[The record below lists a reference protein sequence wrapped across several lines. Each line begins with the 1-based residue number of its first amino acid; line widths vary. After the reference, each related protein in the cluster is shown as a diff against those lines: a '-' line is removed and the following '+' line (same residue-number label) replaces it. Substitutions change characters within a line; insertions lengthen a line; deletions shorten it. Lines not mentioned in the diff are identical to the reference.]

1 MASSTMVNLRE
12 LSPLASSAA
21 VLPMHALRFNIPGLV
36 GVEPSSASV
45 EPLYDGSDD
54 GSSYWDV
61 DALIERGEMVH
72 GVLYKL
78 SSADFASVCQT
89 EGVPFAYCLH
99 RCRAIPYAGDGKR
112 AGEDCLRETFSK
124 RRDATTENTTPAQTI
139 NNNEWGIPAFTLRAA
154 RKEWRL
160 PNKDIPPS
168 QSYLNVLLRGAKEF
182 ALDQSYVQK
191 LERVKVGR
199 TLFGNGLAEGM
210 LRAAEERTS
219 RKK

>member
-1 MASSTMVNLRE
+1 PTKTYNYFAYGSNMASSTMVNLRE

-36 GVEPSSASV
+36 GVEPSSASRR
-45 EPLYDGSDD
+45 
-54 GSSYWDV
+54 W
-61 DALIERGEMVH
+61 GEMVH

-99 RCRAIPYAGDGKR
+99 RCP
-112 AGEDCLRETFSK
+112 
-124 RRDATTENTTPAQTI
+124 QTI

-191 LERVKVGR
+191 LE
-199 TLFGNGLAEGM
+199 
-210 LRAAEERTS
+210 
-219 RKK
+219 